1 MDSGSYIFCA
11 FCLLVPAFFIGA
23 IIWMQKSGFNDE
35 MIELKRRE
43 KKKEMV
49 DAILEAK
56 RQEHEQG

>member
-1 MDSGSYIFCA
+1 MGFESYAICSFCV
-11 FCLLVPAFFIGA
+11 LTTLFFIGA

-56 RQEHEQG
+56 RREHEQS